1 MTRRRL
7 NFAHMPTNA
16 LFLSNDTLTIANR
29 CSAAGKWGKLDLQK
43 SDVMAPR
50 ISRIFSIV
58 LLAAATGGAHADFTD
73 GKLPDGTYHCEVYLL
88 GMFLSLGDITIK
100 GNVYSGPVTFGTA
113 PQAYNY
119 QMNANGEITWLGPL
133 GGYTTG
139 GNSISLTQAT
149 LDGQTSPSFDII
161 MKQPDGAFTASTCTK
176 R

>member
-1 MTRRRL
+1 
-7 NFAHMPTNA
+7 
-16 LFLSNDTLTIANR
+16 LSKAASKTANR
-29 CSAAGKWGKLDLQK
+29 CSAAGKWGKIELQK
-43 SDVMAPR
+43 SDRMTSR
-50 ISRIFSIV
+50 ISRIFSTM
-58 LLAAATGGAHADFTD
+58 LLVAATGSARADFTD

-100 GNVYSGPVTFGTA
+100 GNVYSGPAFGTA
-113 PQAYNY
+113 RQGYNY